1 MRHPSGPIFSLHLF
15 MQQGKLNMHE
25 QGGKSEEEEEDGIYL
40 ELCVGVLEEKG
51 EIMTEK
57 FGRGTI

>member
-1 MRHPSGPIFSLHLF
+1 
-15 MQQGKLNMHE
+15 MHE